1 MNNMMDLTKNPRSCI
16 KIAPLMKGLG
26 ILVAVVGMLG
36 ILLGVYQLVFASI
49 PLGERRLTISLF
61 LDHIGL
67 FLMGCFLFPVSSVR
81 NNTKISKNQLVS
93 F

>member
-1 MNNMMDLTKNPRSCI
+1 MKDTVDLTKSEQAYVKR
-16 KIAPLMKGLG
+16 APLMKVLG

-36 ILLGVYQLVFASI
+36 ILLGVYQLVLASI

-67 FLMGCFLFPVSSVR
+67 FLMGCFLYQAYVIIG
-81 NNTKISKNQLVS
+81 KLVKTS
-93 F
+93 